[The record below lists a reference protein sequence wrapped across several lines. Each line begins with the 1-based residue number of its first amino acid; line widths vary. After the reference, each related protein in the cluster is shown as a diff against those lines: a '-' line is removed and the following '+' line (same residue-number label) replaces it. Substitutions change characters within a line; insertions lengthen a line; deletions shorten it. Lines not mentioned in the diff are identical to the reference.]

1 MAAATPSSPFDE
13 RWFSTALKSIGDAVI
28 ATDDRGRVLF
38 MNPVAEALTGWP
50 DAEARGKDLAEV
62 YGIHAQGRTRV
73 IRETR
78 RLDEVNECFEEV
90 EKGSVKAR
98 IVFDLR

>member
-1 MAAATPSSPFDE
+1 M
-13 RWFSTALKSIGDAVI
+13 
-28 ATDDRGRVLF
+28 
-38 MNPVAEALTGWP
+38 
-50 DAEARGKDLAEV
+50 
-62 YGIHAQGRTRV
+62 

-90 EKGSVKAR
+90 EKGSVNAR

>member
-1 MAAATPSSPFDE
+1 
-13 RWFSTALKSIGDAVI
+13 
-28 ATDDRGRVLF
+28 
-38 MNPVAEALTGWP
+38 
-50 DAEARGKDLAEV
+50 
-62 YGIHAQGRTRV
+62 V

-78 RLDEVNECFEEV
+78 QLADVNECFDEV